1 MMPFRNMTTL
11 ESWLDEFRSKGYPL
25 VGSVRVMGQDGE
37 DGANTGLVG
46 VALTQADVAVYI
58 QPETLESTRWLV
70 TFEAR
75 EAQLD
80 LDSAAV
86 LRLSSELATVSALC
100 AFLEGKSAAY
110 VGTDV
115 A

>member
-1 MMPFRNMTTL
+1 MA
-11 ESWLDEFRSKGYPL
+11 
-25 VGSVRVMGQDGE
+25 QDGD

-46 VALTQADVAVYI
+46 VTLPNAETVVYI
-58 QPETLESTRWLV
+58 QPESATSTRWLV

-75 EAQLD
+75 EVQVE

-86 LRLSSELATVSALC
+86 LKLASELTTVSALC
-100 AFLEGKSAAY
+100 AFLQAKSEAY
-110 VGTDV
+110 VGQDV

>member
-1 MMPFRNMTTL
+1 MPFRNMTTL
-11 ESWLDEFRSKGYPL
+11 ESWLDEFQSKGYPL
-25 VGSVRVMGQDGE
+25 DGSIRVMGQDGD

-46 VALTQADVAVYI
+46 VTLTHAAVVVYI
-58 QPETLESTRWLV
+58 QPESLDSARWLV

-80 LDSAAV
+80 LDSASV
-86 LRLSSELATVSALC
+86 LRLAAELTTVSALC
-100 AFLEGKSAAY
+100 AFLEGKSGAY
-110 VGTDV
+110 VGADI